1 MWITM
6 MVGWLIFALI
16 TYELGWRIGLGLGT
30 KVTIQE
36 LEKAGIIFVDRK
48 NDEIKPG
55 RFKKSV
61 PSLSAKMAEN
71 VMENDK
77 N

>member
-1 MWITM
+1 MWIAMTL
-6 MVGWLIFALI
+6 GWLFFAWLL
-16 TYELGWRIGLGLGT
+16 YELGWRIGLGLGA

-55 RFKKSV
+55 KFKKSV
-61 PSLSAKMAEN
+61 PSLSADMANN
-71 VMENDK
+71 VITHDE
-77 N
+77 

>member
-1 MWITM
+1 MSL
-6 MVGWLIFALI
+6 GWLIFAWLL
-16 TYELGWRIGLGLGT
+16 YELGWRIGLGLGA

-55 RFKKSV
+55 KFKKSV
-61 PSLSAKMAEN
+61 PSLSANMADN
-71 VMENDK
+71 VINHEED
-77 N
+77 

>member
-1 MWITM
+1 MIWIITA
-6 MVGWLIFALI
+6 GWLIFAWLL
-16 TYELGWRIGLGLGT
+16 YELGWRVGLGLGS

-55 RFKKSV
+55 KYTKSV
-61 PSLSAKMAEN
+61 PDLSRKMSDN
-71 VMENDK
+71 VLNSDK
-77 N
+77 

>member
-1 MWITM
+1 MWIAM

-55 RFKKSV
+55 RFKQSV

-77 N
+77 D